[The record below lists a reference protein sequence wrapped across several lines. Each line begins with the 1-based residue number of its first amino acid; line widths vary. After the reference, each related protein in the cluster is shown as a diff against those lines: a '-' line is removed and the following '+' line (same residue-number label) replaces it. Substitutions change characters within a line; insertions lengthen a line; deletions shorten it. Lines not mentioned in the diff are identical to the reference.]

1 MTIVNSLSVFDGVG
15 PEIDGVHIGG
25 GADLD
30 AGRLGGR
37 ENFLGEGHRGPCLLP
52 LVPTESA
59 LAALA
64 DDCARMVADGMLL
77 ATDESFER
85 LIARSAGIEA
95 RANRPEDD
103 KGSAS

>member
-1 MTIVNSLSVFDGVG
+1 MTIDNSLSVFDGVG

-25 GADLD
+25 GRD

-37 ENFLGEGHRGPCLLP
+37 ENLGEGHRGPCLLP

-77 ATDESFER
+77 ATDESSER

-95 RANRPEDD
+95 RANGPEDD

>member
-1 MTIVNSLSVFDGVG
+1 MTIDNSLSVFDGVG

-37 ENFLGEGHRGPCLLP
+37 ENFLGEGHRRPRIPP
-52 LVPTESA
+52 LVPTGLA
-59 LAALA
+59 LEALA
-64 DDCARMVADGMLL
+64 DDYARMVADGMLL
-77 ATDESFER
+77 ATDESSER

-95 RANRPEDD
+95 RVNGPEDD